1 LNQKKIEPIQS
12 NSKLK
17 SYFCPHCKKLLMK
30 GDVKKL
36 SMTCPNCQ
44 KMIDSDEKDLL
55 ENKNEN
61 EKLDRAG
68 RNANF

>member
-12 NSKLK
+12 DSKLK
-17 SYFCPHCKKLLMK
+17 SYFCPHCQKLLMK

-44 KMIDSDEKDLL
+44 KMIDAEEGELL
-55 ENKNEN
+55 K
-61 EKLDRAG
+61 KQILPD
-68 RNANF
+68 